1 MAVFLTKPKRVEF
14 PKVAAVR
21 MPHDI
26 NKWDDAIIDTLNEQH
41 PYLPVEQIKISISA
55 KDTHKGTAIG
65 AVNVNDKI
73 HIPIVI
79 DQFQLQPF
87 DLFFKNGRLHALSKD
102 SALAA
107 LQNLEFGETIPP
119 GQGEVA
125 DVFQTHTRAPYDGKY
140 TFAKDMLSDP
150 ADVDKALSQVYGT
163 DDVEYFKAVDKSV
176 KKVKDRLTASKK
188 TQVNKGKADNVGT
201 NVLKTNEKLAEFAA
215 SGMSAMVVLPEPQT
229 SVPVHSGVV
238 ELTAPGKAIR
248 GMLFDKYAS
257 MDAMNFV
264 EHALFISES
273 GAGYRVSDVL
283 YGRQLVPA
291 ADLASLPLEKIG
303 SDDEPASGDTGV
315 FWWRENDRLVSTE
328 VVKIADRHLKPG
340 SPVVYFVT
348 GSNGLSQRFL
358 TKAAA
363 LGRAFFDTRTR
374 MVYLPENARFSKV
387 ADYQLAAGS
396 YMPEMTPQPH
406 ALLVSSNGL
415 FKVSFVVDSAT
426 KDILH
431 GTYKAA
437 ELSAMTP
444 SQAARFLGRH
454 FEKESVESALNK
466 LGRTAVLRISIDP
479 FLRRAKMEKAAKV
492 YTEAELAAQKNITKQ
507 ARVALRAVMQ
517 LRDGLDPNQF
527 SRLKD
532 LGRLIGGVPGDILK
546 YAAEFMAD
554 QEQDTVDNT
563 LGLNLLSDQNVSKYF
578 DGIDLLED
586 ARQFCLKL
594 LLASRVGMQI
604 DSDAARTAAFALDD
618 VARDLKQLRSMST
631 ANAAM

>member
-1 MAVFLTKPKRVEF
+1 
-14 PKVAAVR
+14 
-21 MPHDI
+21 
-26 NKWDDAIIDTLNEQH
+26 
-41 PYLPVEQIKISISA
+41 
-55 KDTHKGTAIG
+55 
-65 AVNVNDKI
+65 
-73 HIPIVI
+73 
-79 DQFQLQPF
+79 
-87 DLFFKNGRLHALSKD
+87 
-102 SALAA
+102 
-107 LQNLEFGETIPP
+107 
-119 GQGEVA
+119 
-125 DVFQTHTRAPYDGKY
+125 
-140 TFAKDMLSDP
+140 
-150 ADVDKALSQVYGT
+150 
-163 DDVEYFKAVDKSV
+163 
-176 KKVKDRLTASKK
+176 
-188 TQVNKGKADNVGT
+188 
-201 NVLKTNEKLAEFAA
+201 
-215 SGMSAMVVLPEPQT
+215 
-229 SVPVHSGVV
+229 V

-264 EHALFISES
+264 EHPLFISES
-273 GAGYRVSDVL
+273 GSGYRVSDVL

-291 ADLASLPLEKIG
+291 SDLASLPLEKIG
-303 SDDEPASGDTGV
+303 SNDEPASGDTGV

-431 GTYKAA
+431 GAYKAA